1 MKSEINVFDDGEKKI
16 ENKELNPLCLMRIPK
31 PHTSGVSGESIP
43 DDDRV
48 DEAGE
53 GGEELLEIRISDLV
67 SQAQD
72 DQLPVRRRR
81 LGGIV
86 AAWSPHQHGIHM

>member
-1 MKSEINVFDDGEKKI
+1 VFCEDGLRLLRGRERR
-16 ENKELNPLCLMRIPK
+16 EPEA
-31 PHTSGVSGESIP
+31 SGVSGESIP

-72 DQLPVRRRR
+72 DQLPSAC
-81 LGGIV
+81 IV
-86 AAWSPHQHGIHM
+86 ICVH